1 MSTIHYLGEYSLA
14 VELLE
19 KAHKADINNIATSEM
34 LYIAYYC
41 NVSVVGVDE
50 WIGRF

>member
-19 KAHKADINNIATSEM
+19 KVHKADINNIATSEM
-34 LYIAYYC
+34 LYLAYYC
-41 NVSVVGVDE
+41 NVSVGGWSE
-50 WIGRF
+50 

>member
-19 KAHKADINNIATSEM
+19 KAHKVGINNIATSEM
-34 LYIAYYC
+34 LYLAYYC
-41 NVSVVGVDE
+41 NVRIHSMSEG
-50 WIGRF
+50 